1 VSGLQTAR
9 SSRAN
14 VLSPNS
20 HLSAD
25 IPHGSVLS
33 SVVCCRPARK
43 SKRSGIDYTFEP
55 THRSP
60 QFAVACS
67 AGPVITDIWR
77 TGSGQSKRFG
87 EPLAVA
93 DGDGIRRHPARLVT
107 GHLLAARQ
115 TVHSP
120 YPRNPDF
127 TG

>member
-1 VSGLQTAR
+1 M
-9 SSRAN
+9 
-14 VLSPNS
+14 
-20 HLSAD
+20 
-25 IPHGSVLS
+25 LS

-77 TGSGQSKRFG
+77 AGSGQSKRFG

-93 DGDGIRRHPARLVT
+93 AVTVFAATRPGLVT